1 MVNTVTKQR
10 ALAPCRD
17 KQTMPWLFL
26 PARGG
31 YLESWQAANRTCWQ
45 SQLLGNPDKAELW
58 KNDVVSNP
66 SPAWISN
73 LCPHPASFSLPSSQP
88 PAGPFCCH
96 FLTLP
101 PAPCFLEKLQRQL
114 QGFKRIPQMLHSHPI
129 FLQPCPSDL
138 FTLGKRRVDKANS
151 CGKKT
156 NLFCGIFACAI
167 WRRKQNWKDKEI
179 TAPRGN
185 SCTALLSFLP
195 LLSSTTCLN
204 AHTLLPAHH
213 CTSVPTFCPGPPQ
226 CSWKILSP
234 PF

>member
-1 MVNTVTKQR
+1 MKQR

-88 PAGPFCCH
+88 PACPFCCH

-138 FTLGKRRVDKANS
+138 FTLGKRRVDKANKQLWEENQFVLWHL
-151 CGKKT
+151 CLC
-156 NLFCGIFACAI
+156 NL
-167 WRRKQNWKDKEI
+167 KEE
-179 TAPRGN
+179 TELKRQGN
-185 SCTALLSFLP
+185 NC
-195 LLSSTTCLN
+195 ST
-204 AHTLLPAHH
+204 
-213 CTSVPTFCPGPPQ
+213 
-226 CSWKILSP
+226 W
-234 PF
+234 